1 MLAALAAIALLAA
14 TDSGEPPRSAP
25 SSTSSDPT
33 SPGEQI
39 CISVRRVR
47 EKITVGRGSKKMEI
61 TLGGGVCES
70 PLLGISDLTLDYA
83 ARDGMGDA
91 VEAADCPAYRD
102 QITKLFLSSQHRS
115 RAIGAVRAGPFQI
128 AGMSK
133 FFDLQ
138 SVNGRKWAAQW
149 IRETLVAVRPCWNNF
164 RQDQTLYVVGD
175 LYPALGAK
183 PR

>member
-1 MLAALAAIALLAA
+1 MLAALAAIALLSA
-14 TDSGEPPRSAP
+14 TGPGEPPGSAP
-25 SSTSSDPT
+25 SPTSSDLTP
-33 SPGEQI
+33 PGEQI
-39 CISVRRVR
+39 CMTVRRVR
-47 EKITVGRGSKKMEI
+47 EKIMVGRGSKKIEI

-70 PLLGISDLTLDYA
+70 PLLGISDLTLNYA
-83 ARDGMGDA
+83 ARDGVGDV

-115 RAIGAVRAGPFQI
+115 RGIGEVHAGPFQI

-149 IRETLVAVRPCWNNF
+149 IRDTLVAVRPCWNNF